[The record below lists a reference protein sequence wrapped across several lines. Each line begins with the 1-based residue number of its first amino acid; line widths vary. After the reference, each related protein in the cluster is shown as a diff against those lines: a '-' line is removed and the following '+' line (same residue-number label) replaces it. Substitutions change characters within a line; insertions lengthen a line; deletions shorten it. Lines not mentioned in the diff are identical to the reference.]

1 MSREEQLEKEIE
13 SLLDSNKW
21 VFLKILDERNFSAVG
36 WSCPCVIIRIYDIND
51 GVEKNIL
58 IYRKSE
64 SSKEWL
70 LS

>member
-13 SLLDSNKW
+13 SLLGLNKW
-21 VFLKILDERNFSAVG
+21 VFLKILDERDFSAG
-36 WSCPCVIIRIYDIND
+36 WSCPWVIIRIYDIND

-64 SSKEWL
+64 FSKEWL